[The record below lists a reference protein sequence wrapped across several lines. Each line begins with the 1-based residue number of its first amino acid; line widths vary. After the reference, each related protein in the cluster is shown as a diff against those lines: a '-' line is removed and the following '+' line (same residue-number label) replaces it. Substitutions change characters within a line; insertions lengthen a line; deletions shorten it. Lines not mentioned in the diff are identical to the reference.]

1 MLAGTGVRYSL
12 QDGVLMIH
20 AVDSSVMELNPTA
33 VSAVALGA
41 TTEGTGTYTTGVS
54 TTATKMA
61 MSLRETP
68 QSVTVVTR
76 KKMDDQNVQNLDDIA
91 RTVTGIT
98 LTKLGTDRSTYYAR
112 GFEINDLQYD
122 GIPTNISENYSM
134 DVMSTA
140 NMAIY
145 DRVEVVR
152 GANGLMQGTG
162 NPSAAINLI
171 RKRPTRDFRLGAEL
185 GAGSWDNYRSQVDVS
200 GPLTDEATSVAER
213 WPTTTLPTVTVMV
226 PSATTSCCT

>member
-162 NPSAAINLI
+162 NP
-171 RKRPTRDFRLGAEL
+171 RRPST
-185 GAGSWDNYRSQVDVS
+185 
-200 GPLTDEATSVAER
+200 
-213 WPTTTLPTVTVMV
+213 
-226 PSATTSCCT
+226 